1 MPLLMQIEQS
11 HPFSAIERSFANVFT
26 NLDNTISCGRRT
38 VVRASP
44 PSLSLSLCLPR
55 LHLYGKLVK
64 IVSGTRAK

>member
-1 MPLLMQIEQS
+1 MALLMQIEQS

-44 PSLSLSLCLPR
+44 LSLSVCLPR